1 MADPLKNSQ
10 VGFARA
16 ERMEGYTGEIARR
29 GKTHGVPQP
38 GGKFVEGVREVV
50 VERRS
55 SVVIEGL
62 LGDEQREQFA
72 LAHLHGGGIFTE

>member
-29 GKTHGVPQP
+29 EKPHGVPQP

-55 SVVIEGL
+55 
-62 LGDEQREQFA
+62 R
-72 LAHLHGGGIFTE
+72 